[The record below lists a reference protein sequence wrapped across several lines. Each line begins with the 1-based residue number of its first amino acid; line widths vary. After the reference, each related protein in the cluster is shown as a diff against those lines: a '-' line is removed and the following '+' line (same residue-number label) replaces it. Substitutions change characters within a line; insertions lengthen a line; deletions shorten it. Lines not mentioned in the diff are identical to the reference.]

1 MAFVYS
7 FSKLIKIKENSFIQ
21 AMNSFRGL
29 SHRFEIFLKRKD
41 VIFINDSKATSF
53 AASQSALASLKN
65 IYWILGGIPKKNDKF
80 RLNNLKKNIT
90 KAYLIGKNIG
100 FFKNQIK
107 EKIIFSVTKNLKNSI
122 VKILKDIKV
131 GNEE

>member
-1 MAFVYS
+1 M
-7 FSKLIKIKENSFIQ
+7 K
-21 AMNSFRGL
+21 
-29 SHRFEIFLKRKD
+29 
-41 VIFINDSKATSF
+41 
-53 AASQSALASLKN
+53 
-65 IYWILGGIPKKNDKF
+65 
-80 RLNNLKKNIT
+80 NLKKNIT

-131 GNEE
+131 GKNGKKFILLSPAAASFDQFTNFEKRGEVDENEKNILKKNKIKKQNKIFLSILLQ